1 MNRLRQ
7 IIFIILGHFLPFNP
21 PTNQVNQNFEKW
33 KKKKGLRGV
42 IILHMCTKNQDM
54 MYGSWDVEHGQIDFF
69 VILNYFLSFYPPNK
83 LKNQNFEKM
92 KKKEKTQGGYHHFTH
107 VYNNENHMMYGSWD
121 MKHNRHNF
129 LSFWTMFFSFTQLTT
144 QKIKILKKKIKNVSR
159 YHHFRQVYQ
168 KS

>member
-1 MNRLRQ
+1 MKKTARDIILHKCAKNNNRMRYPSWDRLRQ

-54 MYGSWDVEHGQIDFF
+54 MYGSWDVKHGQIDFF

-92 KKKEKTQGGYHHFTH
+92 KKKRKRRGDIIILHMYTIMKIIWCMVPEIWSTTDIIFCHF
-107 VYNNENHMMYGSWD
+107 GPC
-121 MKHNRHNF
+121 
-129 LSFWTMFFSFTQLTT
+129 FSL
-144 QKIKILKKKIKNVSR
+144 LPN
-159 YHHFRQVYQ
+159 
-168 KS
+168 

>member
-1 MNRLRQ
+1 M
-7 IIFIILGHFLPFNP
+7 
-21 PTNQVNQNFEKW
+21 K

-92 KKKEKTQGGYHHFTH
+92 KKKRKRRGDIIIL
-107 VYNNENHMMYGSWD
+107 HMY
-121 MKHNRHNF
+121 
-129 LSFWTMFFSFTQLTT
+129 TIV
-144 QKIKILKKKIKNVSR
+144 KII
-159 YHHFRQVYQ
+159 
-168 KS
+168 